1 LGMSLLLG
9 WQDVKQAYRRSAL
22 GAFWLTLG
30 VSIQILTIGLVFGLI
45 FRSPLEEFLP
55 FLAVSLILWGFI
67 SASITDGAS
76 VFIQSEG
83 IIRQLPVNIL
93 VHIFRSIWKN
103 FLILSHNILIL
114 PVLFLIFLKPPTW
127 NLLLFLP
134 GFAIVILFLISS
146 IVVLALIT
154 TRFRD
159 VQQVLTSLMTV
170 VFYVTPV
177 IWQPSL
183 IPGGTA
189 HLLLG
194 LNPFYHFLQ
203 IIRLPILGQ
212 APTFENWA
220 LSIAI
225 TLIAGLVAY
234 LAAKKYKNRVAY
246 WV

>member
-1 LGMSLLLG
+1 MSLLLG

-45 FRSPLEEFLP
+45 FRSTLEEFLP